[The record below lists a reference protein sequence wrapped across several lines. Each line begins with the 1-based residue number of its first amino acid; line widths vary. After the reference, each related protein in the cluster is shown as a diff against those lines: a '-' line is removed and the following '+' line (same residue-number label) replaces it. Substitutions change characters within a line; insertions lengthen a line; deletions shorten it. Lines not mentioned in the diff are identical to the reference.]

1 MGEKMFKK
9 IILFLLF
16 AMMIVG
22 AASAANQTSF
32 KTPANFEDLGDGVY
46 VLYDSFKNAD
56 EILSVVK
63 YNAHDW
69 KDYITNDT
77 SNKYVVHK
85 DKNNTYNYTD
95 GSVNEIGSFELVEVE
110 GNKFIIDFAKS
121 GTENDLSNT
130 YSNMLEFNKL
140 NNITPIKK

>member
-1 MGEKMFKK
+1 MFKK

-22 AASAANQTSF
+22 AVSAADQTSF
-32 KTPANFEDLGDGVY
+32 KTPTNFEDIGDGVY

-77 SNKYVVHK
+77 SK
-85 DKNNTYNYTD
+85 TTPP
-95 GSVNEIGSFELVEVE
+95 I
-110 GNKFIIDFAKS
+110 
-121 GTENDLSNT
+121 
-130 YSNMLEFNKL
+130 NMLYIRIRTIP
-140 NNITPIKK
+140 ITILTAA

>member
-1 MGEKMFKK
+1 MFKK

-22 AASAANQTSF
+22 VASAANQTSF
-32 KTPANFEDLGDGVY
+32 KTPTNFEDIGDGVY

-110 GNKFIIDFAKS
+110 GNKFIIDFAKT

>member
-1 MGEKMFKK
+1 M
-9 IILFLLF
+9 LFLLF
-16 AMMIVG
+16 SMMIVG

-32 KTPANFEDLGDGVY
+32 KAPTNFEDIGDGVY

-130 YSNMLEFNKL
+130 YSNLIEFNKL